1 MAHGKKKIYIES
13 FSVTHHQAMPMID
26 LYQTV
31 HIDAQLRKHAFECRA
46 NSYLHRVFALY

>member
-1 MAHGKKKIYIES
+1 MAHGKKYYIES

-26 LYQTV
+26 LYQQIV
-31 HIDAQLRKHAFECRA
+31 HIDAQPRKHTFECRA